1 MFAIKI
7 RMWFSSLLIILI
19 LACHVVL
26 SQQYKFTQY
35 SKDRGLPGN
44 QVWNIY
50 QDREGYMWFSTT
62 AALVKYNGKE
72 YQIIDKDKGLLEDFA
87 LNVRQDS
94 KGNIWAGCPG
104 GISRIANNKIRNWQL
119 GKFDDFYNVFIDSYN
134 RVWAYNFQFASDIYF
149 VENDSLFNFSQTNNF
164 KNQSILYVNEDKKG
178 ALYLLTRDGKLY
190 KYFTNAITEVPVSG
204 FIQEVAARMF
214 FFDTEGD
221 LVLCGQ
227 KGVAKIIFNR
237 FTSIPEVKW
246 ILKESAMYGLESSN
260 GYYWIATQENGIFR
274 IKARNNDKK
283 TNGSILHITSRNGL
297 PTDNLFTLFEDREE
311 NIWIGTNLKGIS
323 KLSGM
328 SFITYGKEEG
338 FSAEAVLSI
347 ASNRKSI
354 YCLTENGIF
363 EFNQD
368 RFLKIQ
374 VKDPSNKSRDAKTYL
389 CMLRIAE
396 DSWILGSAPGLYRM
410 NKNKNIELIGLPRLL
425 VQTFFRDLEENVWIG
440 TNKGVYKLENNNT
453 PTFQDFG
460 IQNRYV
466 NKLLEVRKKD
476 LYVAT
481 DSGLV
486 IIENATSPFG
496 EKSVRN
502 VTTSEGL
509 LSNMINDLEVSYE
522 GDIIIATSQGINILT
537 SNETY
542 SVVEG
547 LHHRFVI
554 VLFIDRNGQL
564 WAGTDNGLHLLKK
577 VDGKYKV
584 VAVYLQKDGL
594 MSNEFTRNGT
604 VHEDKEGRIWF
615 GTYGGLTLYNPMEK
629 PSATLKPYCY
639 LTALQANDSTWHN
652 VIGENYEFR
661 YTQNKLSFFFEGLS
675 YFDEDAVRFEYY
687 LEPLEKAWSNTTL
700 LPTISYG
707 YLDPGAYTFH
717 IRAISVLDYISDPQK
732 LSFTITAPFWKRTWF
747 LITLSLFILV
757 GSYGATQYRLAHIKK
772 RNLLLENIVH
782 EKTEQLQLSKDT
794 LEKQYNQL
802 LQAQA
807 ELVEKEKLEKAY
819 EEINKL
825 KNRLAVE
832 NVYLKEKQSIVHEI
846 SSIVGKSEA
855 VQQIRKKIIDI
866 APVDSTVLITGET
879 GVGKN
884 LIAEAIHTLSTRK
897 DHALITVNCAAIPD
911 GLVESEL
918 FGHEKGAFTGA
929 NERRIGKFEIAD
941 GSTIFLDEIGDMNL
955 SVQAKILNVLEE
967 RKCTRVGGNIPI
979 DVNVRVI
986 AASNYEIEDLVKDNK
1001 FRKDL
1006 YYRLN
1011 VFRIDVPPLKD
1022 RLEDVEQLAKY
1033 FIDRF
1038 SKSMNKKIDAVT
1050 AEALSILKNYNFPGN
1065 IRELENIIQRAIILC
1080 DGEVITDEHI
1090 VIHSMSTKKEKG
1102 NLFISSNKYQTM
1114 EQVEREY
1121 ILHILEKTQ
1130 WKIRGKSG
1138 AAEILGLHPNTLRSR
1153 MIKLQIPFKGENI

>member
-1 MFAIKI
+1 
-7 RMWFSSLLIILI
+7 
-19 LACHVVL
+19 
-26 SQQYKFTQY
+26 
-35 SKDRGLPGN
+35 
-44 QVWNIY
+44 
-50 QDREGYMWFSTT
+50 MWFSTT

-72 YQIIDKDKGLLEDFA
+72 YEIFDKAKGLLEDFA
-87 LNVRQDS
+87 LNVRQDN
-94 KGNIWAGCPG
+94 KGYIWVGCPG
-104 GISRIANNKIRNWQL
+104 GVSRIKNNKIDNFRL
-119 GKFDDFYNVFIDSYN
+119 GRFDDFYNVFVDSYD
-134 RVWAYNFQFASDIYF
+134 RVWAYNFQFISDIYF
-149 VENDSLFNFSQTNNF
+149 LENDSLFNFSRMYNF
-164 KNQSILYVNEDKKG
+164 RNQRIFYVNEDKKG
-178 ALYLLTRDGKLY
+178 SVHLLTSDGKMY
-190 KYFTNAITEVPVSG
+190 KYFTTTVTEVPISSY
-204 FIQEVAARMF
+204 IQEVGARMF
-214 FFDTEGD
+214 FFDSEGD

-227 KGVAKIIFNR
+227 KGAAKILLNR
-237 FTSIPEVKW
+237 ITNKYDISW
-246 ILKESAMYGLESSN
+246 IIRESVVFGLESAN
-260 GYYWIATQENGIFR
+260 GYYWIATQENGLFR
-274 IKARNNDKK
+274 IKARNTEKSSDK
-283 TNGSILHITSRNGL
+283 NILHITSKNGL

-323 KLSGM
+323 KLSSM
-328 SFITYGKEEG
+328 RFITYGKEEE
-338 FSAEAVLSI
+338 FAAEAVLSI
-347 ASNRKSI
+347 TSDRKSI

-374 VKDPSNKSRDAKTYL
+374 VKDLSNKSRDAKTYL
-389 CMLRIAE
+389 CMLQIAE
-396 DSWILGSAPGLYRM
+396 DSWILGSAPGLYLM
-410 NKNKNIELIGLPRLL
+410 NRSKNIELIGLPRLL
-425 VQTFFRDLEENVWIG
+425 VQTFFRDFEGNVWIG
-440 TNKGVYKLENNNT
+440 TNKGIYKLENNNT

-652 VIGENYEFR
+652 VIGENYEFG

-717 IRAISVLDYISDPQK
+717 VRAISVLGYISDPQK

-747 LITLSLFILV
+747 FIALSLFVLV

-772 RNLLLENIVH
+772 RNLLLENIIR

-832 NVYLKEKQSIVHEI
+832 NVYLKEKQSIVHEV
-846 SSIVGKSEA
+846 SSIVGKSEI

-866 APVDSTVLITGET
+866 APIDSTVLITGET

-897 DHALITVNCAAIPD
+897 EHALITVNCAAIPE

-941 GSTIFLDEIGDMNL
+941 GSTIFLDEVGDMNL

-1050 AEALSILKNYNFPGN
+1050 KEALSILKNYNFPGN
-1065 IRELENIIQRAIILC
+1065 IRELENIIQRAVILC
-1080 DGEVITDEHI
+1080 EGEVITDEHI
-1090 VIHSMSTKKEKG
+1090 VIHSMSSRKEKG
-1102 NLFISSNKYQTM
+1102 NQFTSSNTYQTM

-1121 ILHILEKTQ
+1121 ILNILEKTQ
-1130 WKIRGKSG
+1130 WKIRGKTG